1 MMCPVE
7 TRLSGCYQ
15 RSRERYKGCHV
26 LKARGLKWVLLRA
39 LFSLGRKWRTGT
51 PEFSFQGVGC
61 NTRIKGHSRLVG
73 ATFSK
78 QENIHVRPVSGSY
91 KMTSAPA
98 RQNLKGLYRGLNWA
112 QSHRPSTGLSTT
124 LLSQGW
130 RWKPKVRTDPA
141 GCQITSVKFASLS

>member
-15 RSRERYKGCHV
+15 RSRERYKECHV

-39 LFSLGRKWRTGT
+39 LFGLGRQWQTGT
-51 PEFSFQGVGC
+51 PEFSVQGVGC

-78 QENIHVRPVSGSY
+78 QENTHVRPVSGSY
-91 KMTSAPA
+91 KMTSTPA
-98 RQNLKGLYRGLNWA
+98 HQNLNWA
-112 QSHRPSTGLSTT
+112 QSHRPSTGLSTA

-130 RWKPKVRTDPA
+130 RWKPKVRSDPA